1 MDIENLF
8 KKYKLDIDK
17 QKKLLFN
24 NYYDFLIQKNN
35 EINLT
40 AITQFDEVWI
50 KHFLDSV
57 LIVND
62 IKKDAKILDVGTGAG
77 FPGVPLK
84 IMNDKFNIVLLD
96 SLNKRVNFLNE
107 LIELLNLKNI
117 KAVHARAEEY
127 INVSRET
134 FDVVVSRAVAKLPTL
149 LEYCLPYVK
158 LGGYFVAYK
167 SINIEEEISECTNAL
182 KILGGEIDKTKTKT
196 IDLEGNSRTLLFIK
210 KVKNTPNKY
219 PRGQNKPKNQPL

>member
-1 MDIENLF
+1 MEIENLF
-8 KKYKLDIDK
+8 KKYKLDIDG

-40 AITQFDEVWI
+40 AITQFDEVWV

-57 LIVND
+57 LILND

-77 FPGVPLK
+77 FPGIPLK

-96 SLNKRVNFLNE
+96 SLNKRVNFLNQ

-167 SINIEEEISECTNAL
+167 SINIEEEIGECINAL